1 MMNGTSIPV
10 SALKRIAL
18 LTAIALGAGVS
29 VGAIVPNVGADIIG
43 DPLITEQWALG
54 NTGSAT
60 LAGTIDGDVKRSLDG
75 TISRLLGTGSV
86 IVPSPGYDLRAS
98 ALRTAT
104 DGAGVIVAVIDTGID
119 VTHPELIGRLWTD
132 PSSGIHGW
140 NVVSNSSDVTDASGH
155 GTAVAGIIAASRDG
169 GGIEGVAPGARIMAV
184 KVGEREQGIN
194 LDDVA
199 RAIVWAVQH
208 DASVINLSLSSDS
221 APLALLEAV
230 DYARRSGVIIV
241 AAAGNA
247 GTNTSDLP
255 GGLPGVIRVGAVGA
269 DGRVPD
275 FSNRNP
281 DVVAPGVL
289 VLTTRASHTSCADVV
304 PELTTE
310 CDLMDGTIVART
322 GTSFSAAHVSGV
334 AALLRALHPD
344 LTSEDIENA
353 LRTTARDIA
362 DPGDDLASGM
372 GLVDAD
378 AAAMLVATRP
388 APAAP
393 LASPITRGAFVT
405 HLLASRSISTDGVSI
420 AGNLVFDAFNT
431 PYAMSIATAKAH
443 GLVRG
448 RWFDPLRPV
457 TRAEALGL
465 VSRAV
470 RFPDKT
476 TTVLVPAD
484 IILLE
489 QRELVAGSLAA
500 GIGAPWSNQEL
511 NAPLTSHESDALLRD
526 LAAAELAGRVS
537 ITTP

>member
-1 MMNGTSIPV
+1 
-10 SALKRIAL
+10 
-18 LTAIALGAGVS
+18 
-29 VGAIVPNVGADIIG
+29 VGALVPNVGADIIG
-43 DPLITEQWALG
+43 DPLVTEQWALG

-60 LAGTIDGDVKRSLDG
+60 IAGTLDGDVKRSTDG

-86 IVPSPGYDLRAS
+86 VVPAPGYDLHAS

-119 VTHPELIGRLWTD
+119 VTHPELVGHLWTD
-132 PSSGIHGW
+132 PDSGIHGW

-155 GTAVAGIIAASRDG
+155 GTAVAGIIAAARDG
-169 GGIEGVAPGARIMAV
+169 RGIEGVAPGARIMAV
-184 KVGEREQGIN
+184 KVGDREQGIN

-199 RAIVWAVQH
+199 RAIAWAVQH
-208 DASVINLSLSSDS
+208 GASVINLSLSSDS
-221 APLALLEAV
+221 APQSLLEAI
-230 DYARRSGVIIV
+230 DYARRNGVIIV

-255 GGLPGVIRVGAVGA
+255 GGLPGVIRVGAVGP

-275 FSNRNP
+275 FSNLHP

-289 VLTTRASHTSCADVV
+289 VLTTRAAHTLCADVI
-304 PELTTE
+304 PGLTTE
-310 CDLMDGTIVART
+310 CDLPDMTIVART

-344 LTSEDIENA
+344 LTSEDVESA
-353 LRTTARDIA
+353 LRATARDIG
-362 DPGDDLASGM
+362 DPGEDLASGM
-372 GLVDAD
+372 GMVDAD

-393 LASPITRGAFVT
+393 LTSPILRGSFVT
-405 HLLASRSISTDGVSI
+405 QLLASRRITTDGVSI

-431 PYAMSIATAKAH
+431 PYAKSIATAKAH
-443 GLVRG
+443 GLIRG

-465 VSRAV
+465 VSRSV
-470 RFPDKT
+470 TFPDKT
-476 TTVLVPAD
+476 TAVLVPTD
-484 IILLE
+484 IILSE
-489 QRELVAGSLAA
+489 QRDLVARSMAA
-500 GIGAPWSNQEL
+500 GVGAPWSNQEL

-537 ITTP
+537 VAAP